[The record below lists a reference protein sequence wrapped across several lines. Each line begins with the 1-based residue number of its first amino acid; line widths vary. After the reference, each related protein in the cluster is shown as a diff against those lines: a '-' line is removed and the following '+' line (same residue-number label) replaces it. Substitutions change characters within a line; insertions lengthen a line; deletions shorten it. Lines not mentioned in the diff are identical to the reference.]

1 MDPQNV
7 LCKAEAGWIPPDI
20 HWYKLNVD
28 AETDISN
35 GITGLGAIKRNSNG
49 DFMAASARKKSFLG
63 DVEIA
68 DAEAILQC
76 IKLATDSGFS
86 PLIVESDSANVVLLS
101 HQARR
106 IISEITSFMD
116 KQNFQAKHVCRNCNT
131 VAH

>member
-1 MDPQNV
+1 MSFVRLKLYV
-7 LCKAEAGWIPPDI
+7 LNSYTAAQGSPIQELSVPPTETDAGWIPPDI
-20 HWYKLNVD
+20 HWYKLN

-68 DAEAILQC
+68 DAEAVLQC

-86 PLIVESDSANVVLLS
+86 PLIV
-101 HQARR
+101 
-106 IISEITSFMD
+106 
-116 KQNFQAKHVCRNCNT
+116 
-131 VAH
+131 

>member
-1 MDPQNV
+1 MSKEDCSSFVMIAWSIWHSRNIALYQHQMMDPQNV

-28 AETDISN
+28 AETDVSN
-35 GITGLGAIKRNSNG
+35 GITGLGAIKRNSKG

-68 DAEAILQC
+68 GAEAVLQC

-86 PLIVESDSANVVLLS
+86 PLIVESDSANK
-101 HQARR
+101 H
-106 IISEITSFMD
+106 
-116 KQNFQAKHVCRNCNT
+116 AKVNK
-131 VAH
+131 